1 MSAGFLTSLPL
12 WVSGTSPAGE
22 SEGRV
27 GNAEPTNSTAGEQ
40 LQGIGTLA
48 QPVRQEITGQ
58 LNCLVVYFRAWHF
71 AQNIVFPL
79 TLEEAEEFR
88 FQESV
93 LKNLIKK
100 SENFGSADAG
110 LKI

>member
-12 WVSGTSPAGE
+12 WLSGTSPAGE

-58 LNCLVVYFRAWHF
+58 LNCLVVYFRGPPWHF
-71 AQNIVFPL
+71 ASNIVFPL

-93 LKNLIKK
+93 
-100 SENFGSADAG
+100 
-110 LKI
+110 

>member
-12 WVSGTSPAGE
+12 WLSGTSPAGE

-58 LNCLVVYFRAWHF
+58 LNCLVVYFRGPPWHF
-71 AQNIVFPL
+71 ASNIVFPL
-79 TLEEAEEFR
+79 NLEEAEEFR

-93 LKNLIKK
+93 LK
-100 SENFGSADAG
+100 
-110 LKI
+110 KILLRSRKTLAPLTLV

>member
-12 WVSGTSPAGE
+12 SGTSPAGE

-58 LNCLVVYFRAWHF
+58 LNCLVVYFRGPSWHF
-71 AQNIVFPL
+71 A
-79 TLEEAEEFR
+79 
-88 FQESV
+88 
-93 LKNLIKK
+93 
-100 SENFGSADAG
+100 
-110 LKI
+110 

>member
-1 MSAGFLTSLPL
+1 MSTGFLTSLPL
-12 WVSGTSPAGE
+12 WLSGTSPAGE

-58 LNCLVVYFRAWHF
+58 LNCLVVYFRGPSWHF
-71 AQNIVFPL
+71 AKKYCVPIN
-79 TLEEAEEFR
+79 FR
-88 FQESV
+88 R
-93 LKNLIKK
+93 
-100 SENFGSADAG
+100 G
-110 LKI
+110 